1 MKHPM
6 SETGQMKRPLSA
18 GRLAG
23 VDEAPQM
30 PKPVDV
36 CCPAG
41 CQAGG
46 AGSTGACGVACFW

>member
-1 MKHPM
+1 M
-6 SETGQMKRPLSA
+6 SEAGQTKRPLIA

-23 VDEAPQM
+23 VDEAAQM
-30 PKPVDV
+30 PGRVDV

-46 AGSTGACGVACFW
+46 AGSTGACGVACPW